1 MFQYQKEYLKELLG
15 IKEYLTIEEA
25 YEKMEAGHKVAHTS
39 YTEDEFNFIEN
50 GIIKDE
56 GGHHWGDK
64 TDTPWKERVES
75 DWAQT
80 DWFVCDERKTK
91 ERFGALNVPYYEYN
105 YQSANRE
112 AVFKI
117 EGKKPTIIHI
127 EEPVEVT
134 TERITTLVGE
144 KVALEARP
152 QRRMVVEN
160 ERMKVPTGYSLAL
173 ENVIGIAKEFN
184 VNKETK
190 EKFCSLT
197 WDYFL
202 EDLNIIVKE
211 VGM

>member
-80 DWFVCDERKTK
+80 DWFVCDERKMRMST
-91 ERFGALNVPYYEYN
+91 GYGL
-105 YQSANRE
+105 SD
-112 AVFKI
+112 FKI

-134 TERITTLVGE
+134 TERMATLVGE

-152 QRRMVVEN
+152 ERRMVVEN

-184 VNKETK
+184 VNKK
-190 EKFCSLT
+190 EYIGNRDGSQGFSAKRNR
-197 WDYFL
+197 
-202 EDLNIIVKE
+202 EMNRK
-211 VGM
+211 